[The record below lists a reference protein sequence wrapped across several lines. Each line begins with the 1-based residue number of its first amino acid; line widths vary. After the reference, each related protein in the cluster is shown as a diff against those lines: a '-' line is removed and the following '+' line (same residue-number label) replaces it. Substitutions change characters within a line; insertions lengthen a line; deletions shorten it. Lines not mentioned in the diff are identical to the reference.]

1 MSNGTSASSETSGSG
16 APGVLIRVPLG
27 PSTTSRQVA
36 PGTRVTAVFPRNP
49 QGTWTAPR
57 VNRPDVARTSV
68 RRTPA
73 GMTLEIVAL
82 APGSAVVAV
91 HSTPSGDPRP
101 PGRIR
106 LPGWELRLTV
116 TDA

>member
-1 MSNGTSASSETSGSG
+1 MAKGASASSGSPGSG
-16 APGVLIRVPLG
+16 TPGVLIRVPLG
-27 PSTTSRQVA
+27 PSTTSLQVA
-36 PGTRVTAVFPRNP
+36 PGTRVTAVFARNP
-49 QGTWTAPR
+49 HGTWTAPR
-57 VNRPDVARTSV
+57 VSRPDVARTSV

-91 HSTPSGDPRP
+91 HSTPHGDPRP

-116 TDA
+116 TDE